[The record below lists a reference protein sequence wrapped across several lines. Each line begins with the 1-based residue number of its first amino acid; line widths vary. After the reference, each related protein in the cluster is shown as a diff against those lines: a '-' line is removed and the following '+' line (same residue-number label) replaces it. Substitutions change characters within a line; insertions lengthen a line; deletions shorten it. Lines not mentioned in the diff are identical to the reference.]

1 MGASGE
7 WGSASPGQASAPAA
21 TAGPQSLAGVH
32 FQELGWVDT
41 AVTPKHP
48 HAAVTPPFHSG
59 GPRARP
65 LSSCSLAE
73 CVDGRVKE
81 GASVWSGGPS
91 CGWGAEDLHCPSPCP
106 SVASSEGQRVPCGS
120 PQRAGQA
127 CAAWPAAP
135 RALGCFPD
143 PGPSAG
149 HCDSQRSPSGS
160 FLPGGLAGRPS
171 PALGCLGRGSHGAEA
186 GQPSWHPGAIVG
198 PRAGGLGSG
207 GGRAA
212 HWRRSSPLWH
222 LSAVPVGLRFLTW

>member
-1 MGASGE
+1 M
-7 WGSASPGQASAPAA
+7 
-21 TAGPQSLAGVH
+21 
-32 FQELGWVDT
+32 DT

-135 RALGCFPD
+135 RALGCLPD

-212 HWRRSSPLWH
+212 RWRRSSPLWH